1 MNHKTKIQLLS
12 REFVCINY
20 MKTNNK
26 AFTLIELLIVIVIL
40 AIIAGMVIPFVSSFP
55 KLIFNIFMYFAIPA
69 SIFAGFLKLNQKYKW
84 VVKKY
89 YNKNLFDYKLKNGRA
104 LDKDIVKLNMIAF
117 TIIWPIYLPGIVAFV
132 GGKEVYHR
140 YLKNIFSIPEDKQ

>member
-1 MNHKTKIQLLS
+1 
-12 REFVCINY
+12 

-26 AFTLIELLIVIVIL
+26 AFTLIELCVLL
-40 AIIAGMVIPFVSSFP
+40 AIIAIVLSIVAGFV
-55 KLIFNIFMYFAIPA
+55 NIFKLLFWVLVYFSIPA
-69 SIFAGFLKLNQKYKW
+69 IILGGLLKLNQKYKW
-84 VVKKY
+84 VVKTY
-89 YNKNLFDYKLKNGRA
+89 YNKTLYDYKLKNYKLKNGGT

-140 YLKNIFSIPEDKQ
+140 YLKNVFSIPEDKQ

>member
-1 MNHKTKIQLLS
+1 
-12 REFVCINY
+12 
-20 MKTNNK
+20 MKTNK
-26 AFTLIELLIVIVIL
+26 AFTLIELCVLLVIL